1 MKQLLF
7 FLALGATSALTA
19 LLPPVWQDVAELKAI
34 LNDSK
39 LNQFLESGESLQGIE
54 KQPTGWILRTN
65 KSVVFATIHPEK
77 QSMPGAEK
85 FSIEFTK
92 R

>member
-1 MKQLLF
+1 MRQLLF
-7 FLALGATSALTA
+7 FVALAATTTVSA

-34 LNDSK
+34 LNDSR
-39 LNQFLESGESLQGIE
+39 LNQLLDSGESLQGIE
-54 KQPTGWILRTN
+54 KQPTGWLIRTD
-65 KSVVFATIHPEK
+65 KSIVFATVHPEK
-77 QSMPGAEK
+77 QTMPGPEK